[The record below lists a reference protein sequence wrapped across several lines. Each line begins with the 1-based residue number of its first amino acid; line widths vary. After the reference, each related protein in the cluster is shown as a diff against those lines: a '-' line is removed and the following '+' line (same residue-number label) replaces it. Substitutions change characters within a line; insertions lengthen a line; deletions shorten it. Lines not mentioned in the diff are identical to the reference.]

1 MDNKLGVLLA
11 FALGAIVA
19 HKWPTIAKTLTPLAS
34 KLQKALAKD
43 YLALKD
49 GFSGVSSHFRKV
61 ADEVRAEAKAP
72 KGPRPHLV
80 T

>member
-1 MDNKLGVLLA
+1 MDNKVGVLLA

-19 HKWPTIAKTLTPLAS
+19 HKWPTITKTLTPFAR
-34 KLQKALAKD
+34 KVRKALAKD
-43 YLALKD
+43 YLAVKD
-49 GFSGVSSHFRKV
+49 GISGVSSHFRKV

>member
-1 MDNKLGVLLA
+1 MENKVGVLLA

-19 HKWPTIAKTLTPLAS
+19 HKWPTITKTLTPLAR
-34 KLQKALAKD
+34 KVQKALAKD
-43 YLALKD
+43 YLAVKD
-49 GFSGVSSHFRKV
+49 GISGVSSHLRKI

-72 KGPRPHLV
+72 KAPRPHLV